1 MKVNDEQRK
10 AVECDEHVCVA
21 SCPGSGKTRTAIA
34 RILRCLNTVRDTS
47 RRIACITYTHAA
59 VDEIESRLRRFS
71 ESDDQLYYEV
81 STIHSFCLN
90 HILRP
95 FGNLLPELKDGFQ
108 VFASDHQLWHDI
120 VKLLVRKHR
129 IDGRRDS
136 DFERVTRTL
145 GGGFYTPPSIPLAAA
160 NEFIA
165 FCTENRLVTFS
176 DIVYFSAIAIDCCP
190 YISRGLSSR
199 FRHLIVDEFQDT
211 SEAQVCILRAIA
223 RHNRTTFFLV
233 GDPNQSIMSFAGS
246 RPELMQRFA
255 DDIGARSDFTL
266 RGNHRCSQLIVDH
279 AEIICPSSPPMRAV
293 GDASDCKE
301 KPSFVL
307 TATSAQGLFEHFLP
321 AVDELN
327 IPLGRTAVLAP
338 WWPTLMQV
346 GRELR
351 NRGIP
356 ISGPGARP
364 YRRSREFSTLAE
376 HVCAYIELNDPNLLR
391 ATTRALFITLL
402 NLTGQ
407 PEWRVYSYTGR
418 KVLFGLIAVAKEI
431 RSESESAERWIKAA
445 AFAFSDVLI
454 RHDFLPDQL
463 RGRLPDS
470 ADDMLRDMAKND
482 VDVANLRLADL
493 GVFAVPERCM
503 HFLTMHGSKGREFDA
518 VAIIDLHDGKV
529 PDFRCTSEDEF
540 QEARRLLYV
549 AITRA
554 RRLLMYFCDAAD
566 RRNQPSRYLCSEG
579 LGVARRRR

>member
-1 MKVNDEQRK
+1 VKVNDEQRE
-10 AVECDEHVCVA
+10 AVECDEHVCLA
-21 SCPGSGKTRTAIA
+21 SCPGSGKTRTVIA
-34 RILRCLNTVRDTS
+34 RMLRCLNSVRDTS

-59 VDEIESRLRRFS
+59 VDEIEARLRRFS

-95 FGNLLPELKDGFQ
+95 FGSLLPELKDGFQ
-108 VFASDHQLWHDI
+108 VFAPDNQVWQDVVRSI
-120 VKLLVRKHR
+120 IRKHS
-129 IDGRRDS
+129 IDGRRDG
-136 DFERVTRTL
+136 DFEQITRTL
-145 GGGFYTPPSIPLAAA
+145 DGGIATPNSIPIAAA
-160 NEFIA
+160 KEFVA
-165 FCTENRLVTFS
+165 YCTENRLVTFS
-176 DIVYFSAIAIDCCP
+176 DIVYFSALAIDCCP

-199 FRHLIVDEFQDT
+199 FQHLIVDEFQDT

-223 RHNRTTFFLV
+223 HHDRTTFFLV

-246 RPELMQRFA
+246 RPELMHRFA
-255 DDIGARSDFTL
+255 EEIGARTDLTL
-266 RGNHRCSQLIVDH
+266 RGNHRCSQFIVDH
-279 AEIICPSSPPMRAV
+279 AELICPSSPPMRSV
-293 GDASDCKE
+293 GDAKDCE
-301 KPSFVL
+301 VKPRYVL
-307 TATSAQGLFEHFLP
+307 TPTSAQGLFEHFLP
-321 AVDELN
+321 AVDELQ

-351 NRGIP
+351 HRGIP

-407 PEWRVYSYTGR
+407 PEWRVYSYSGR
-418 KVLFGLIAVAKEI
+418 KVLFALIAVAKEI
-431 RSESESAERWIKAA
+431 RSESEGAERWIKAA
-445 AFAFSDVLI
+445 AFAFSDILI
-454 RHDFLPDQL
+454 RHDFLPDPL
-463 RGRLPDS
+463 RNRLSDS
-470 ADDMLRDMAKND
+470 ADEMLRDMLRND
-482 VDVANLRLADL
+482 VDVANLRLADV

-529 PDFRCTSEDEF
+529 PDFRCSTSDEF

-554 RRLLMYFCDAAD
+554 RMLLMYFCDATD
-566 RRNQPSRYLCSEG
+566 RRNRPSRYLCNEG
-579 LGVARRRR
+579 LGLARRRR